1 VAARDREMDA
11 VGRDRSRFVLMA
23 QQLLLLPVNEW
34 ERKFLN
40 RLIHGDEEGPP
51 PQRLSK
57 RMAETLFEI
66 RDEYELHST
75 LFGGFSVSTLI
86 QRVYDARA
94 DLSSE
99 DDQGWITEVRN
110 SGVNQLRRAGCGRL
124 RRCAAELYLIEPYM
138 DVA

>member
-1 VAARDREMDA
+1 MASYREMDA
-11 VGRDRSRFVLMA
+11 VGRDRTRFVLMA

-51 PQRLSK
+51 PQRLST

-75 LFGGFSVSTLI
+75 LFSGFSVSTLI
-86 QRVYDARA
+86 QRVYEARA
-94 DLSSE
+94 DLSESDE
-99 DDQGWITEVRN
+99 EWITEVWN

-124 RRCAAELYLIEPYM
+124 RHCAAELTLIERHM
-138 DVA
+138 DAA